1 MIPLVEG
8 MANTVKIKV
17 NASIDIE
24 GFSAVI
30 AACGVLKT
38 IPDISVDGLKVEY
51 SAEEVAA
58 MSDTGTY
65 GTLEIYDADGKFY
78 IAFLP
83 QFQLIPNEDAAL
95 AIGNQTIYVTI
106 ASTRTPNI
114 SSSGSGG
121 DPSGYATKE
130 ELNAALQKIASVQE
144 AVDHAATTHITSH
157 IIDVDADGKPDDETI
172 YFHPETH

>member
-8 MANTVKIKV
+8 KTNTVRIKV
-17 NASIDIE
+17 NASIDIR

-38 IPDISVDGLKVEY
+38 IPDISADELKVEY
-51 SAEEVAA
+51 TASEVSKMSA
-58 MSDTGTY
+58 TGIY
-65 GTLEIYDADGKFY
+65 GTLEVYDADGKFY
-78 IAFLP
+78 IAYLP
-83 QFQLIPNEDAAL
+83 QFNVIPNEDAAL

-114 SSSGSGG
+114 SSSGGGG
-121 DPSGYATKE
+121 DISGYATKE

-157 IIDVDADGKPDDETI
+157 IIDVDADGQPDDETI